1 MSKEKSNGIST
12 MSDSSKKVT
21 IINGV
26 EYPWVKGIWGC
37 SITTTNGK
45 VFIDGFELNKN
56 GQWKKNNKS
65 IVVFNILDKEKLLNV
80 GKYIIGSD

>member
-26 EYPWVKGIWGC
+26 EYPWVKGI
-37 SITTTNGK
+37 
-45 VFIDGFELNKN
+45 
-56 GQWKKNNKS
+56 
-65 IVVFNILDKEKLLNV
+65 
-80 GKYIIGSD
+80 